1 LAPFFFN
8 QNLIKFEK
16 NDFMRRTKF
25 YAVFALLMCLVIS
38 ISCRKKG
45 CTDPAATNYNS
56 EAKKDDGSCTYASA
70 DVMGC
75 TDPLSVNYNPD
86 ANIDD
91 GSCEY
96 TPFITI
102 NGAADTTISVATTW
116 TDPYATAANFDGAV
130 VLVSDVSDVDASQVG
145 DYTVTYSATN
155 NNGTTTEVRT
165 VHVVIN
171 QDTWLGD
178 DWNVSDNCGGA
189 TGLPLY
195 DSPNVIVGGSDNQIL
210 ITDFFADTFGS
221 PYGTAICQIDGENIT
236 VAQASDTAPGG
247 GISGGELIYEGFGSM
262 NSDGI
267 SFTITFTWQNTTPFI
282 GGSGT
287 CQATYSK

>member
-1 LAPFFFN
+1 
-8 QNLIKFEK
+8 
-16 NDFMRRTKF
+16 MRRTKF

-116 TDPYATAANFDGAV
+116 TDPYATAANFDGSV

-178 DWNVSDNCGGA
+178 WSVSDDCGG
-189 TGLPLY
+189 LNSLSLN
-195 DSPNVIVGGSDNQIL
+195 DSPNIIAGGGGDQIL
-210 ITDFFADTFGS
+210 ITDFFNGFTGS
-221 PYGTAICQIDGENIT
+221 DGTAICQIDGDNIT
-236 VAQASDTAPGG
+236 IAPASDSAPGDAG
-247 GISGGELIYEGFGSM
+247 DINYQGFGSM
-262 NSDGI
+262 NSNGL
-267 SFTITFTWQNTTPFI
+267 SFTITFTYENTTLVF
-282 GGSGT
+282 GDSGT